1 MELTYIKKVIIII
14 ITFADGN
21 WTRWSPWSQCSRRCG
36 GGVQTRSRSCTNP
49 QPAFGGS
56 YCDGRSLEKRPCNSQ
71 ECWGTHITVLP
82 NLLMIMLLFSRAN
95 NGCCQGWPG
104 RGAWH
109 ELVVFP
115 LSYSLIITR
124 LVFPLRWPL
133 VIKNWS
139 FNYCVCLT
147 PESYPIQRRRQKFPT
162 TMVCDKTNSLFLLA
176 EWPRFPEDFNFG
188 PKIRPNQDEN
198 CLRIFERRDY
208 HTWKNY
214 LFCTPGDRRQLGM
227 RWSDQE
233 PIAKMRCT
241 HIYVQEDSRGNK
253 WNNNF
258 LCVPRNSAMPYRW
271 DLQ

>member
-1 MELTYIKKVIIII
+1 MELTYIKMVIIII

-82 NLLMIMLLFSRAN
+82 NLLMIMLLFPRAN

-109 ELVVFP
+109 ELVVLP

-147 PESYPIQRRRQKFPT
+147 PESYPIQRRRQKFPA
-162 TMVCDKTNSLFLLA
+162 TMVCDKTNSLFYLQSGRGS
-176 EWPRFPEDFNFG
+176 PRISISAQKYVPTKARTAFG
-188 PKIRPNQDEN
+188 YLRGEITILGIITSFAPLETGDSWECAGQTKNQ
-198 CLRIFERRDY
+198 
-208 HTWKNY
+208 
-214 LFCTPGDRRQLGM
+214 
-227 RWSDQE
+227 
-233 PIAKMRCT
+233 
-241 HIYVQEDSRGNK
+241 
-253 WNNNF
+253 
-258 LCVPRNSAMPYRW
+258 
-271 DLQ
+271 

>member
-1 MELTYIKKVIIII
+1 MELTYIKMVIIII

-71 ECWGTHITVLP
+71 ECWGMHITVLP
-82 NLLMIMLLFSRAN
+82 NLLMIMLLFPRAN

-115 LSYSLIITR
+115 LSYSLIITS

-147 PESYPIQRRRQKFPT
+147 PESYPIQRRRQKFPA
-162 TMVCDKTNSLFLLA
+162 TMVCDKTNSLFYLQSGRGS
-176 EWPRFPEDFNFG
+176 PRISISAQKYVPTKTRTAFG
-188 PKIRPNQDEN
+188 
-198 CLRIFERRDY
+198 Y
-208 HTWKNY
+208 
-214 LFCTPGDRRQLGM
+214 
-227 RWSDQE
+227 
-233 PIAKMRCT
+233 
-241 HIYVQEDSRGNK
+241 SRGEITILGKITCFAPLETGDSWECAGQTKN
-253 WNNNF
+253 
-258 LCVPRNSAMPYRW
+258 
-271 DLQ
+271 Q